1 VGALSVLAS
10 GMMTGVG
17 LSAPASCA
25 AIRCVINHFAET
37 RFVDSGGQPIIG
49 CEVPLPEAWRGLTKL
64 VHLVVPPLRECLS
77 AAGAV
82 KPEQVPLLLCV
93 AEKDRPGRLA
103 GLDDRLLAE
112 VQSEAGVRFHASSS
126 VFALGRVGGAMALEQ
141 ARRLIENQGVPLVL
155 LAGVDSYLVAATL
168 RAYEERGRLLTAK
181 NSNGFI
187 PGEAGA
193 AILLGG
199 PGRGKGPELACLGI
213 GFGQEPATIESEVPL
228 RGDGL
233 VQAIRAAFKDANQTY
248 DAVDYQLADLSGE
261 QHSFKE
267 ATLALTRTLRIRKPE
282 FPLQHVGDC
291 IGEVGAAVLPCLLGV
306 ARAAARKGYAPGK
319 GVLCHLHNDGPERAA
334 LILRDQ

>member
-1 VGALSVLAS
+1 VALAVVAS
-10 GMMTGVG
+10 GMMTSVG
-17 LSAPASCA
+17 LSAPAACA

-37 RFVDSGGQPIIG
+37 RFVDTAGKRIIG
-49 CEVPLPEAWRGLTKL
+49 CEVPLPQPWRGLAKL
-64 VHLVVPPLRECLS
+64 VHMVVPPLRECL
-77 AAGAV
+77 AVAGAV

-103 GLDDRLLAE
+103 GLDDRLLVE
-112 VQSEAGVRFHASSS
+112 VQREAGVRFHPSSS
-126 VFALGRVGGAMALEQ
+126 VFAQGRVGGAVALEQ
-141 ARRLIENQGVPLVL
+141 ARRLLENEGAPGVL
-155 LAGVDSYLVAATL
+155 LAGVDSYLMAPTL
-168 RAYEERGRLLTAK
+168 RAYEEHGRLLTAK

-193 AILLGG
+193 AVLLAG
-199 PGRGKGPELACLGI
+199 PGRAKAPELTCLGI
-213 GFGQEPATIESEVPL
+213 GFGHEPATIESDLPL

-248 DAVDYQLADLSGE
+248 EAVDYRLTDISGE

-267 ATLALTRTLRIRKPE
+267 ASLALTRTMRVRKAE
-282 FPLQHVGDC
+282 FTLQHVGDR
-291 IGEVGAAVLPCLLGV
+291 IGEVGAAVLPCLLAV